1 VRPQIEAGNHGR
13 IMAIAIETG
22 AFEVDDI
29 PMVAVDRLYPSMVEY
44 LHRIVVLLEQKNNPE
59 DNLPQATPI
68 SVYVLILLR

>member
-29 PMVAVDRLYPSMVEY
+29 PMVAVDQLYPSMVEY

-59 DNLPQATPI
+59 DNLPQATPS